1 MTAVIVFLGLRALH
15 VLVAGLWIGST
26 VFMTM
31 MLNPAI
37 EGAGASGGQVMMRIN
52 QRGIAAYMGGLGFA
66 TVASGL
72 YLLWRFTGG
81 FDVGVAS
88 THAGLAFCAG
98 GMSGILAGIV
108 GGAAVGR
115 TAAKIMGIMTQAVTL
130 SDGPAKGALL
140 AQVATLKA
148 RAQRASKVVIALQAT
163 ALVLMAVGHYV

>member
-1 MTAVIVFLGLRALH
+1 
-15 VLVAGLWIGST
+15 
-26 VFMTM
+26 
-31 MLNPAI
+31 
-37 EGAGASGGQVMMRIN
+37 
-52 QRGIAAYMGGLGFA
+52 
-66 TVASGL
+66 
-72 YLLWRFTGG
+72 
-81 FDVGVAS
+81 
-88 THAGLAFCAG
+88 
-98 GMSGILAGIV
+98 MSGILAGIV